1 MERKI
6 EQSLSRLAQWVEDH
20 DFKAYDPGDGQM
32 SFLRAL
38 TFEKPVA
45 KRLLTGVVLRAPF
58 NVRPLMG
65 IRPHTS
71 TKGMGYMAWGYTK
84 LFKLTGNAE
93 HARRAKA
100 GFQWLIENRSKNYPH
115 FCWGNSFDFSTR
127 AGTIPRGEPTIVW
140 SGLIGQAFVEGYEVF
155 GDAKYLEVA
164 SSICDWIL
172 TLPSEKTKTG
182 TCLSYVAYNQVSIH
196 NSNMLGGALLA
207 RVGSLVK
214 RPEFLE
220 LAEDSMLY
228 SCSRINAD
236 GGWYYGE
243 APKYHWIDNFH
254 TGYNLDCLKR
264 YIDSTGNKSFSDVLR
279 RGFEYFKANFFEAD
293 GRSKYYH
300 NKCYPIDIQCAAQAI
315 DTLTFFSQDDPA
327 ALEQARKVADWTIDH
342 MQSPKG
348 FFYYRDLGWWTNKTP
363 MLHWGQGTMFK
374 ALANLLTRLSKE
386 GQRNEI
392 MNVKENKTHEAGQG
406 AAPSGLKYVLITPAR
421 NEEAYIGQT
430 IESVIAQT
438 VRPSVWV
445 IVSDGSTDRTDEIV
459 KQYAKDHKWIELVRM
474 PDHRDRTFAAK
485 ANCFNAGYAR
495 LKGSEFDIIGNL
507 DADITFEPDYFAF
520 ILGKFA
526 SLPKLGVG
534 GTPYVEDL
542 DNANAHT
549 YAHQFAQL
557 EHVSGACQM
566 FRRSCFEQIGGY
578 IPIKGGAIDWIAV
591 TTARMKGWVTRTFTE
606 KYCFHHRKLGTGTD
620 SKLMVRFRYGQKAYY
635 VGGHPLWEYLRG
647 FFQMREKPRVLGG
660 LYFISGFTWAMVTR
674 MRRPVSKELMEFH
687 RSEQMARLR
696 RVFAK
701 KSGRVEQ
708 AA

>member
-1 MERKI
+1 MQQKI
-6 EQSLSRLAQWVEDH
+6 EQSLKRLAGWVEDH
-20 DFKAYDPGDGQM
+20 NYKAYDPGDGQM
-32 SFLRAL
+32 SFLKAL
-38 TFEKPVA
+38 TLERPFA

-65 IRPHTS
+65 IKPHTS

-84 LFKLTGNAE
+84 LYKLTKDQRYAE
-93 HARRAKA
+93 KAKA
-100 GFQWLIENRSKNYPH
+100 GFEWLIQNRSKNYKH

-127 AGTIPRGEPTIVW
+127 AGTIPKGEPTIVW
-140 SGLIGQAFVEGYEVF
+140 SGLIGQAFVEAYEVF
-155 GDAKYLEVA
+155 GDRKYLDIA
-164 SSICDWIL
+164 TSICEWIM
-172 TLPSEKTKTG
+172 TLPKEKTSTG

-207 RVGSLVK
+207 RVGSLTK
-214 RPEFLE
+214 RNDFLE

-228 SCSRINAD
+228 SCSRMNAD

-264 YIDSTGNKSFSDVLR
+264 YIDSTGNTSFSDCLK
-279 RGFEYFKANFFEAD
+279 RGFEYFKKHFFETD
-293 GRSKYYH
+293 GRSKYFH
-300 NKCYPIDIQCAAQAI
+300 NKTYPIDIQCAAQAI
-315 DTLTFFSQDDPA
+315 DTLTFFSQND
-327 ALEQARKVADWTIDH
+327 EQALSLAKLVAQWTIAH

-348 FFYYRDLGWWTNKTP
+348 FFYYRDLGKMVNKTP

-374 ALANLLTRLSKE
+374 ALANLLTRLSQE
-386 GQRNEI
+386 GHSNKT
-392 MNVKENKTHEAGQG
+392 MNAKENKVSEGG
-406 AAPSGLKYVLITPAR
+406 KGIAPSGLKYVLITPAR
-421 NEEAYIGQT
+421 NEEAFIGQT
-430 IESVIAQT
+430 IQSVVAQT
-438 VRPSVWV
+438 VRPTVWV

-459 KQYAKDHKWIELVRM
+459 KEYAKQHKWIELVRM

-485 ANCFNAGYAR
+485 AHCFNAGYDR
-495 LKGSEFDIIGNL
+495 LRGSEFDIIGNL
-507 DADITFEPDYFAF
+507 DADITFEPNYFEF
-520 ILGKFA
+520 LLGKFA
-526 SLPKLGVG
+526 SLPKLGVA
-534 GTPYVEDL
+534 GTPYVED
-542 DNANAHT
+542 AEKVGTHT

-566 FRRSCFEQIGGY
+566 FRRAAFEQVGGY
-578 IPIKGGAIDWIAV
+578 IPIKGGGIDWIAV

-647 FFQMREKPRVLGG
+647 VFQMRENPKVIGG
-660 LYFISGFTWAMVTR
+660 AYFLSGFTWAMITR
-674 MRRPVSKELMEFH
+674 MHRPVSPELMAFH

-696 RVFAK
+696 RVFGK
-701 KSGRVEQ
+701 RSRQVEQ
-708 AA
+708 TA